1 MKKQFRIIILVL
13 MLIALVVA
21 LLVSCG
27 SNPST
32 TVADNDIKEDVTA
45 VDEGTVPSEDSALD
59 SIKADKPAETKPVEP
74 TAPAVTVKPTV
85 ADSAT
90 APAPA
95 TPAATPKPAQTHTH
109 SWTPV
114 TRTVHHEAVT
124 EQVKV
129 IDQPATEGWLE
140 QGSSY
145 GVYVCS
151 CGAKFP
157 DSTSLIAHSKPFILD
172 SIPGHGSSRTETVYN
187 DPIWHEG
194 TPEVSHYETRVVRDA
209 WDETITS
216 YICACGATA

>member
-32 TVADNDIKEDVTA
+32 TVADNDIEEDVTA

-59 SIKADKPAETKPVEP
+59 SIKADEPAETKPVEP
-74 TAPAVTVKPTV
+74 TAPAVTAKPTV

-90 APAPA
+90 TPAPA
-95 TPAATPKPAQTHTH
+95 TPAATPKPAQNHTH

-114 TRTVHHEAVT
+114 TRTVHHEAMT

-145 GVYVCS
+145 GVYVCQ
-151 CGAKFP
+151 CGAEFYNSS
-157 DSTSLIAHSKPFILD
+157 DLSAHMEQFIINF
-172 SIPGHGSSRTETVYN
+172 IPGHGSSRSKTVYN

-194 TPEVSHYETRVVRDA
+194 TPEISHYETRVVKAA
-209 WDETITS
+209 WDETVTS
-216 YICACGATA
+216 YTCACGASK